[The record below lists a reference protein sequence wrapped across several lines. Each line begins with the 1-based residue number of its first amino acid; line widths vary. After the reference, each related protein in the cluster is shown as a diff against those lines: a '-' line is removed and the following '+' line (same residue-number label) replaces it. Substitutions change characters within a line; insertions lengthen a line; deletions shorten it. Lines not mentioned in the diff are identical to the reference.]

1 MSVDI
6 IFKKWTKEW
15 HFQNFSVGILYTF
28 SMGKWIET
36 QKVNCI
42 IRSYLY
48 DQKVKEYGEF
58 ILTIFE

>member
-1 MSVDI
+1 
-6 IFKKWTKEW
+6 
-15 HFQNFSVGILYTF
+15 
-28 SMGKWIET
+28 MGKWIET

-48 DQKVKEYGEF
+48 DQKVKEYDEF